1 MRVRACRAPS
11 HSPEI
16 VRGEQRASSGAIAA
30 IAIELCSV
38 TCQSSSLYQGDRQS
52 PIVPWRIFIFAESML
67 TTDINR
73 TPHACHT
80 VDHQR
85 CFMLRVFARMSACI
99 LLYADMSFLFY
110 NTCQHTR
117 ECMSTCTQN
126 FNMHVNK
133 NCMSTYKNI
142 HVNMQTNACQN
153 AFTFPTCMS
162 KNSTCMSIKMTCHH
176 AFFPRTCTSKKRRMS
191 TRGPFS

>member
-133 NCMSTYKNI
+133 NYMSTSKKYMSTCILFPNMHVEEET
-142 HVNMQTNACQN
+142 HVNMRPL
-153 AFTFPTCMS
+153 FLMLPPPT
-162 KNSTCMSIKMTCHH
+162 
-176 AFFPRTCTSKKRRMS
+176 A
-191 TRGPFS
+191 GL